1 MTRVTVVVPMTIRHR
16 GGRSPSIGP
25 DGVPVQAGEGGADVA
40 VARGDPALVKALA
53 RGVRCRRMMEEG
65 RYAAISELA
74 AAEWVDRG
82 HLGSLLRPTLLSPSL
97 IEAIFDGVAAEG
109 HRSVSAAGGS
119 ARLGR
124 ATSPILLPGLTL
136 AAGSAVN
143 PAAGRGT
150 LAACESIHPL
160 HARDCGRPRCGRM
173 HRRTRPLGSHHP
185 PARAIVPPLPPVF
198 ALEPS
203 MIHD

>member
-1 MTRVTVVVPMTIRHR
+1 MTRVTVVVPMTIRRR
-16 GGRSPSIGP
+16 GGRRPIIGP
-25 DGVPVQAGEGGADVA
+25 DGVPVQAGEVGADVA

-74 AAEWVDRG
+74 AVEWVDRG
-82 HLGSLLRPTLLSPSL
+82 HLGSLLRPSL
-97 IEAIFDGVAAEG
+97 IEAFSNGAVAEG

-119 ARLGR
+119 ARLAR

-143 PAAGRGT
+143 PAAGRGA

-173 HRRTRPLGSHHP
+173 HRRTRSLGSHHP

-198 ALEPS
+198 APEPS